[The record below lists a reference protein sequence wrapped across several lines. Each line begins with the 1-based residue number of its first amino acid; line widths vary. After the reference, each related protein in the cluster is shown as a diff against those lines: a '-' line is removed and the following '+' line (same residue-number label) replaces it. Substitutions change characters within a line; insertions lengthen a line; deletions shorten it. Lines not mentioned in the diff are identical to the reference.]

1 MRSGEGWLTP
11 EALREGVCEEHALV
25 DPDDLRHHVRLEWA
39 GETTPLPW
47 RVTYTVLAPG
57 GVMVEVHNWWYE
69 RLKQGRWRWQEQ
81 VTQLRTTS

>member
-11 EALREGVCEEHALV
+11 EALRAGVREQYAVDVDESRHLV
-25 DPDDLRHHVRLEWA
+25 TLEWA

-47 RVTYTVLAPG
+47 RVTYTVLTSA

-69 RLKQGRWRWQEQ
+69 RLKQARWRWQEQ
-81 VTQLRTTS
+81 VTQLRPATR